1 MALLWFVAAK
11 VKFSVAIS
19 SPEQGKYPGSG
30 DFFHTQGLQ
39 KIQMYANLPH
49 VMANTSLTP
58 ELVKLA
64 TELAAGFAASQKV
77 VAAKARIG
85 LFYQNPEATD
95 LFRKVSEYGETLRNK
110 HMEGMP
116 PSEEELNKFDQLRS
130 AVVEN
135 ELCKGFLESRQ
146 LLDDMLSVVNQYL
159 CLAIEKGAAPSD
171 EEVAESMNQQMS
183 ACSCGGGCHGN
194 CGDCDNESC
203 EKHEGSCGCGP
214 DCTCGCQ
221 EGKECTCGKDH
232 EGGCGCGPDCT
243 CGCQEGK
250 ECTCGDGHECC
261 GKHGEGHE
269 CKCGKH

>member
-1 MALLWFVAAK
+1 MWYAAR
-11 VKFSVAIS
+11 
-19 SPEQGKYPGSG
+19 
-30 DFFHTQGLQ
+30 
-39 KIQMYANLPH
+39 

-58 ELVKLA
+58 ELAKLA
-64 TELAAGFAASQKV
+64 GELAAAFANSQKV

-116 PSEEELNKFDQLRS
+116 PSEEELSKFDQLRA

-146 LLDDMLSVVNQYL
+146 LLDDMLQVVNQYL

-171 EEVAESMNQQMS
+171 EEVADAMSQQMS
-183 ACSCGGGCHGN
+183 ACSCGGGCHG
-194 CGDCDNESC
+194 DCSDCSNESC
-203 EKHEGSCGCGP
+203 GKKSCN
-214 DCTCGCQ
+214 
-221 EGKECTCGKDH
+221 
-232 EGGCGCGPDCT
+232 CGPDCT

-250 ECTCGDGHECC
+250 ECTCGDGCGCGSDCTCGCQEGKECTCGDDCCGKHGEGECC

>member
-1 MALLWFVAAK
+1 
-11 VKFSVAIS
+11 
-19 SPEQGKYPGSG
+19 
-30 DFFHTQGLQ
+30 
-39 KIQMYANLPH
+39 
-49 VMANTSLTP
+49 MANTSLTP
-58 ELVKLA
+58 ELAALA
-64 TELAAGFAASQKV
+64 QELAAGFAASQKV

-146 LLDDMLSVVNQYL
+146 LLDDMLQVVNQYL
-159 CLAIEKGAAPSD
+159 CLAIEKGVAPSD
-171 EEVAESMNQQMS
+171 EEVADAMNQQMS
-183 ACSCGGGCHGN
+183 ACSCGGGCHG
-194 CGDCDNESC
+194 DCSDCSNESC
-203 EKHEGSCGCGP
+203 EKKSCDCGP
-214 DCTCGCQ
+214 DCNCGCQ
-221 EGKECTCGKDH
+221 ED
-232 EGGCGCGPDCT
+232 
-243 CGCQEGK
+243 K
-250 ECTCGDGHECC
+250 ECTCGDECCGKHGEGECCGKHGEGECC

>member
-1 MALLWFVAAK
+1 
-11 VKFSVAIS
+11 
-19 SPEQGKYPGSG
+19 
-30 DFFHTQGLQ
+30 
-39 KIQMYANLPH
+39 
-49 VMANTSLTP
+49 MANTSLTP
-58 ELVKLA
+58 ELAKLA
-64 TELAAGFAASQKV
+64 GELAAAFANSQKV

-171 EEVAESMNQQMS
+171 EEVADAMNQQMS
-183 ACSCGGGCHGN
+183 ACSCGGGCHGD

-203 EKHEGSCGCGP
+203 KKHEGSCGCGS

-221 EGKECTCGKDH
+221 EGKECTCG
-232 EGGCGCGPDCT
+232 CGSDCA

-250 ECTCGDGHECC
+250 ECTCGED
-261 GKHGEGHE
+261 HE

>member
-1 MALLWFVAAK
+1 
-11 VKFSVAIS
+11 
-19 SPEQGKYPGSG
+19 
-30 DFFHTQGLQ
+30 
-39 KIQMYANLPH
+39 
-49 VMANTSLTP
+49 MANTSLTP
-58 ELVKLA
+58 ELAKLA
-64 TELAAGFAASQKV
+64 GELAAAFASSQKV

-116 PSEEELNKFDQLRS
+116 PSEEELSKFDQLRS

-146 LLDDMLSVVNQYL
+146 MLDDMLSVVNQYL
-159 CLAIEKGAAPSD
+159 CLAIEKGSAPSD
-171 EEVAESMNQQMS
+171 EEVADSMNQQMS
-183 ACSCGGGCHGN
+183 ACSCGGGCHGD

-203 EKHEGSCGCGP
+203 GKNKC
-214 DCTCGCQ
+214 DCSDAKCN
-221 EGKECTCGKDH
+221 
-232 EGGCGCGPDCT
+232 CGPDCT

-250 ECTCGDGHECC
+250 ECTCGDGECC
-261 GKHGEGHE
+261 GKHEGHE

>member
-1 MALLWFVAAK
+1 MW
-11 VKFSVAIS
+11 
-19 SPEQGKYPGSG
+19 YYGS
-30 DFFHTQGLQ
+30 
-39 KIQMYANLPH
+39 

-58 ELVKLA
+58 ELAKL
-64 TELAAGFAASQKV
+64 TGELAAAFANSQKV

-116 PSEEELNKFDQLRS
+116 PSEEELAKFDQLRS

-159 CLAIEKGAAPSD
+159 CLAIEKGVAPSD
-171 EEVAESMNQQMS
+171 EEVADAMNQQMS
-183 ACSCGGGCHGN
+183 ACSCGGGCHGD

-203 EKHEGSCGCGP
+203 GKHECKCG
-214 DCTCGCQ
+214 
-221 EGKECTCGKDH
+221 H
-232 EGGCGCGPDCT
+232 
-243 CGCQEGK
+243 
-250 ECTCGDGHECC
+250 GDEAHECC
-261 GKHGEGHE
+261 GGHGEGHE

>member
-1 MALLWFVAAK
+1 
-11 VKFSVAIS
+11 
-19 SPEQGKYPGSG
+19 
-30 DFFHTQGLQ
+30 
-39 KIQMYANLPH
+39 
-49 VMANTSLTP
+49 MANTSLTP
-58 ELVKLA
+58 ELAALA
-64 TELAAGFAASQKV
+64 QELAAGFAASQKV

-146 LLDDMLSVVNQYL
+146 LLDDMLQVVNQYL

-171 EEVAESMNQQMS
+171 EEVADAMNQQMS
-183 ACSCGGGCHGN
+183 ACSCGGGCHG
-194 CGDCDNESC
+194 DCSDCSND
-203 EKHEGSCGCGP
+203 SCGKKSCN
-214 DCTCGCQ
+214 
-221 EGKECTCGKDH
+221 
-232 EGGCGCGPDCT
+232 CGPDCT

-250 ECTCGDGHECC
+250 ECTCGDGCGCGSDCTCGCQEGKECTCGDDCCGKHVEGECC

>member
-1 MALLWFVAAK
+1 
-11 VKFSVAIS
+11 
-19 SPEQGKYPGSG
+19 
-30 DFFHTQGLQ
+30 
-39 KIQMYANLPH
+39 
-49 VMANTSLTP
+49 MANTSLTP
-58 ELVKLA
+58 ELAKLA
-64 TELAAGFAASQKV
+64 GELAAAFAGSQKV

-116 PSEEELNKFDQLRS
+116 PSEEELSKFDQLRS

-146 LLDDMLSVVNQYL
+146 MLDDMLSVVNQYL
-159 CLAIEKGAAPSD
+159 CRAIEKGSAPSD
-171 EEVAESMNQQMS
+171 EEVADSMNQQMS
-183 ACSCGGGCHGN
+183 ACSCGGGCHGD

-203 EKHEGSCGCGP
+203 GKKCDCGDSKCNCGP

-221 EGKECTCGKDH
+221 EGKECTCG
-232 EGGCGCGPDCT
+232 EG
-243 CGCQEGK
+243 
-250 ECTCGDGHECC
+250 ECC

>member
-1 MALLWFVAAK
+1 MQNCAK
-11 VKFSVAIS
+11 LAR
-19 SPEQGKYPGSG
+19 
-30 DFFHTQGLQ
+30 
-39 KIQMYANLPH
+39 

-58 ELVKLA
+58 ELAKLA
-64 TELAAGFAASQKV
+64 GELAAAFANSQKV

-116 PSEEELNKFDQLRS
+116 PSEEELSKFDQLRS

-171 EEVAESMNQQMS
+171 EEVADAMTQQMS
-183 ACSCGGGCHGN
+183 TCSCGGGCHGD

-203 EKHEGSCGCGP
+203 GKHECKCG
-214 DCTCGCQ
+214 
-221 EGKECTCGKDH
+221 H
-232 EGGCGCGPDCT
+232 
-243 CGCQEGK
+243 
-250 ECTCGDGHECC
+250 GDDHECC
-261 GKHGEGHE
+261 GGHGDGECCGGHGEGHE

>member
-1 MALLWFVAAK
+1 
-11 VKFSVAIS
+11 
-19 SPEQGKYPGSG
+19 
-30 DFFHTQGLQ
+30 
-39 KIQMYANLPH
+39 
-49 VMANTSLTP
+49 MANTSLTP
-58 ELVKLA
+58 ELAKLA
-64 TELAAGFAASQKV
+64 GELAAAFAGSQKV

-116 PSEEELNKFDQLRS
+116 PSEEELSKFDQLRS

-146 LLDDMLSVVNQYL
+146 MLDDMLSVVNQYL
-159 CLAIEKGAAPSD
+159 CLAIEKGSAPSD

-183 ACSCGGGCHGN
+183 ACSCGGGCHGD

-203 EKHEGSCGCGP
+203 GKKCDCGDSKCNCGP

-221 EGKECTCGKDH
+221 EGKECTCG
-232 EGGCGCGPDCT
+232 EG
-243 CGCQEGK
+243 
-250 ECTCGDGHECC
+250 ECC

>member
-1 MALLWFVAAK
+1 
-11 VKFSVAIS
+11 
-19 SPEQGKYPGSG
+19 
-30 DFFHTQGLQ
+30 
-39 KIQMYANLPH
+39 
-49 VMANTSLTP
+49 MANTSLTP
-58 ELVKLA
+58 ELAALA
-64 TELAAGFAASQKV
+64 QELAAGFAASQKV

-146 LLDDMLSVVNQYL
+146 LLDDMLQVVNQYL

-171 EEVAESMNQQMS
+171 EEVADAMNQQMS
-183 ACSCGGGCHGN
+183 ACSCGGGCHG
-194 CGDCDNESC
+194 DCSDCSND
-203 EKHEGSCGCGP
+203 SCGKKSCN
-214 DCTCGCQ
+214 
-221 EGKECTCGKDH
+221 
-232 EGGCGCGPDCT
+232 CGPDCT

-250 ECTCGDGHECC
+250 ECTCGDGCGCGSDCTCGCQEGKECTCGDDCC

>member
-1 MALLWFVAAK
+1 
-11 VKFSVAIS
+11 
-19 SPEQGKYPGSG
+19 
-30 DFFHTQGLQ
+30 
-39 KIQMYANLPH
+39 
-49 VMANTSLTP
+49 MANTSLTP
-58 ELVKLA
+58 ELAKLA
-64 TELAAGFAASQKV
+64 GELAAAFAGSQKV

-116 PSEEELNKFDQLRS
+116 PSEEELSKFDQLRS

-146 LLDDMLSVVNQYL
+146 MLDDMLSVVNQYL
-159 CLAIEKGAAPSD
+159 CLAIEKGSAPSD

-183 ACSCGGGCHGN
+183 ACSCGGGCHGD

-203 EKHEGSCGCGP
+203 GKKCDCGDSNCN
-214 DCTCGCQ
+214 
-221 EGKECTCGKDH
+221 
-232 EGGCGCGPDCT
+232 CGPDCT

-250 ECTCGDGHECC
+250 ECTCGDSKCNCGPDCTCGCQEGKECTCGEGECC